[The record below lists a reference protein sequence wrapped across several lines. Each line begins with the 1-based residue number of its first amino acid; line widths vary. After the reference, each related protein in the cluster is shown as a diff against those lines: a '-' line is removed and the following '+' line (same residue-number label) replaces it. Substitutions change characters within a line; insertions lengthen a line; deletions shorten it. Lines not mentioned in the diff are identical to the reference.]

1 VWILILPVIDFGEV
15 EIEPDN
21 SAQSYQQP
29 WTTTQVLVII
39 ATLEIDVCLMRTV
52 MKERVVAF
60 QACRDLGLVM
70 TASPVDWKNSAT

>member
-29 WTTTQVLVII
+29 WTITQVLVI
-39 ATLEIDVCLMRTV
+39 ATLEIDVRLLMRTV
-52 MKERVVAF
+52 IKERVVWPSK
-60 QACRDLGLVM
+60 LPGI
-70 TASPVDWKNSAT
+70 